1 MANLSP
7 PVAEQHTSSKGI
19 SQRLAVPALAL
30 LAVFVVA
37 SLVGPIRSAK
47 GEDNLYVHQAAA
59 FLKGRLDIPRHY
71 HDAAVFEGR
80 YYVPFP
86 PAPAVLMLP
95 LVAVLGVH
103 RTNPV
108 LVGLAATA
116 LSVWLLWRIL
126 RRLGVEKA
134 AIPWLLTGYFFGTVY
149 WSCIKMGAG
158 VWFTAHLVSTAA
170 LFGAIDEALG
180 RKRGALVGLY
190 LGISFL
196 SRQLTAL
203 LAPFF
208 LALLLTGGETST
220 KARLRR
226 LVGFGASCALLGG
239 AYLAFNWARFG
250 DPFDSGY
257 RYLLL
262 GGHLLERFVQF
273 GLFHPRYVLFNAF
286 YLFIQGFHI
295 VFTGS
300 RFLTIAGMDPWGT
313 SLIAASPFLLAAV
326 AARWERPLLWAAW
339 GSVIL
344 CIVPQLFYY
353 NNGWWQINGQRFAMD
368 FLPVLIVL
376 TALGVRRVQG
386 AVWKGAIVYAVAL
399 NALAL
404 VIIPWLAV
412 G

>member
-1 MANLSP
+1 MADSSNLALERQ
-7 PVAEQHTSSKGI
+7 PVIKRVFTSAG
-19 SQRLAVPALAL
+19 LAL
-30 LAVFVVA
+30 LAALVIS
-37 SLVGPIRSAK
+37 SLIGPIRNAR
-47 GEDNLYVHQAAA
+47 GENNLYIHQAAA

-103 RTNPV
+103 RTNPA
-108 LVGLAATA
+108 LVGLAIAI
-116 LSVWLLWRIL
+116 LSMWLLRRIL
-126 RRLGVEKA
+126 QRLGVERRTLF
-134 AIPWLLTGYFFGTVY
+134 WLLIGYFFGTVY
-149 WSCIKMGAG
+149 WSCLKMSEG

-170 LFGAIDEALG
+170 LFLAIDEGLG
-180 RKRGALVGLY
+180 RKRGLLVGLY

-208 LALLLTGGETST
+208 LALLLTGDEAPS
-220 KARLRR
+220 KVRWVRLM
-226 LVGFGASCALLGG
+226 GFAASCAVLGG

-250 DPFDSGY
+250 NPFDLGY

-262 GGHLLERFVQF
+262 GGHLLERFIQF
-273 GLFHPRYVLFNAF
+273 GLFHPRYVLFNTF
-286 YLFIQGFHI
+286 YLFVQGFH
-295 VFTGS
+295 VQFTGS
-300 RFLTIAGMDPWGT
+300 RALTLQGMDPWGT
-313 SLIAASPFLLAAV
+313 SLIAASPFLLASF
-326 AARWERPLLWAAW
+326 AARWPKPLLWAAW
-339 GSVIL
+339 GSIL
-344 CIVPQLFYY
+344 LCLVPQLFYY

-368 FLPVLIVL
+368 FLPILIVL

-386 AVWKGAIVYAVAL
+386 AVWKGAIAYAVAL

-404 VIIPWLAV
+404 VIIPWLAA